1 MYRQTSEGINAVE
14 EFFIDSDLYDGLKEK
29 DETENE
35 AYWKKIISKK
45 FPKLMRDMSS
55 QIQEASYSK

>member
-14 EFFIDSDLYDGLKEK
+14 EFFIDSALYDGLEEK
-29 DETENE
+29 DETETE

-45 FPKLMRDMSS
+45 FLEVK
-55 QIQEASYSK
+55 

>member
-14 EFFIDSDLYDGLKEK
+14 EFFKDSDLYDELEEK

-35 AYWKKIISKK
+35 ADWKKIISRK
-45 FPKLMRDMSS
+45 FLEVK
-55 QIQEASYSK
+55 

>member
-14 EFFIDSDLYDGLKEK
+14 EFFIDSALYDALEEK
-29 DETENE
+29 DETETE

-45 FPKLMRDMSS
+45 CLEVK
-55 QIQEASYSK
+55 

>member
-14 EFFIDSDLYDGLKEK
+14 EFFIDSALYDGLKEK
-29 DETENE
+29 DETETE

-45 FPKLMRDMSS
+45 FLEVK
-55 QIQEASYSK
+55 

>member
-14 EFFIDSDLYDGLKEK
+14 EFFLDSELYDGLKEK
-29 DETENE
+29 DETETE

-45 FPKLMRDMSS
+45 FLEVK
-55 QIQEASYSK
+55 

>member
-14 EFFIDSDLYDGLKEK
+14 EFFLDSDLYDVLEGK
-29 DETENE
+29 DETETE

-45 FPKLMRDMSS
+45 FLEVK
-55 QIQEASYSK
+55 